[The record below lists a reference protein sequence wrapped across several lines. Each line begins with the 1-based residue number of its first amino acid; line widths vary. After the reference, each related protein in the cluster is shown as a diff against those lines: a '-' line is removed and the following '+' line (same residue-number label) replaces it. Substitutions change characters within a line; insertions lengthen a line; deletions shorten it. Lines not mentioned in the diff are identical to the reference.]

1 MISPKLFQENIL
13 FTIEKKLLAQQQQDK
28 LSRKDK
34 YNNLMS
40 IFYI

>member
-1 MISPKLFQENIL
+1 MISPKLFQENVL
-13 FTIEKKLLAQQQQDK
+13 FTIEKNLLAQQQQDK